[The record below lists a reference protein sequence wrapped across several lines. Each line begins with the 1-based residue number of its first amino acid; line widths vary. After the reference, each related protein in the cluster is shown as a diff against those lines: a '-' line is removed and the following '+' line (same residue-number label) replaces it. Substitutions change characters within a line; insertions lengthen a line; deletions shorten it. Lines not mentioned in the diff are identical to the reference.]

1 MKRSLKL
8 INISKSITLKRIKKC
23 IETEGKSNSGAYDN
37 IYDNKKWYHDN
48 ETFYHDKNTSY
59 DQFMIQKYKPW

>member
-1 MKRSLKL
+1 MHTFHGIYRDEH
-8 INISKSITLKRIKKC
+8 I
-23 IETEGKSNSGAYDN
+23 EGKSNSGAYDN